1 MQVQNQEF
9 ELVHHNM
16 YPIYEMLDLHS
27 GTHCDKGQLS
37 QQDFGRE
44 VARVEAGTMDREVN
58 GIRVHDAKLTKNQ

>member
-1 MQVQNQEF
+1 MSHCNEYVSYMDKR
-9 ELVHHNM
+9 V
-16 YPIYEMLDLHS
+16 YS

-44 VARVEAGTMDREVN
+44 VTRVEAGTMDREVN